1 MGIDTSVDSDSSSD
15 SDTAEFASTVDEAMR
30 EAFNL
35 CLGVDLLDS
44 AGHTGSNAPDPSLTH
59 DRALLRGRTGGASI
73 RPLSHRPHFLSCLCN
88 CLPLMLDSTGPD
100 GSKTKGFFPD
110 LVNILGKNS
119 FDADNDSTRYSTFL

>member
-1 MGIDTSVDSDSSSD
+1 MKVHPA
-15 SDTAEFASTVDEAMR
+15 SDTVEFASTVDKAMR

-73 RPLSHRPHFLSCLCN
+73 RPLSHHPHFLSCLCN

-100 GSKTKGFFPD
+100 GSKTKDKRLLP
-110 LVNILGKNS
+110 
-119 FDADNDSTRYSTFL
+119 

>member
-1 MGIDTSVDSDSSSD
+1 
-15 SDTAEFASTVDEAMR
+15 MR

-73 RPLSHRPHFLSCLCN
+73 RPLSHRAKRIIS
-88 CLPLMLDSTGPD
+88 
-100 GSKTKGFFPD
+100 SK
-110 LVNILGKNS
+110 
-119 FDADNDSTRYSTFL
+119 DNFVV